1 MKRDFH
7 IIIIHHHPHVHYGGC
22 QMCGWQRRTS
32 LLLSLYC
39 FWGWIQVARA
49 TRSVPLLLS
58 HLNNSKRGIL
68 GIFTKKIS
76 DKCFWRQMYL
86 TRFKH
91 YVIYVHIETLSSAIP
106 KYGQFLFSVSL
117 KNRFSKK
124 NKIKLDFKRFLGK
137 GYPLLK

>member
-1 MKRDFH
+1 
-7 IIIIHHHPHVHYGGC
+7 
-22 QMCGWQRRTS
+22 
-32 LLLSLYC
+32 
-39 FWGWIQVARA
+39 
-49 TRSVPLLLS
+49 
-58 HLNNSKRGIL
+58 
-68 GIFTKKIS
+68 
-76 DKCFWRQMYL
+76 MYL